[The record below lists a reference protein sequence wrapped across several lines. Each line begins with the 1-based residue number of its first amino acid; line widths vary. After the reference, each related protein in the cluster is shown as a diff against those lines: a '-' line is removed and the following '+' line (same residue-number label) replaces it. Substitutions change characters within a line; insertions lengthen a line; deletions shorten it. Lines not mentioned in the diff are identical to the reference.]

1 MPPVVID
8 LRSAED
14 TRDVVHRAVQALVE
28 GQLVAFP
35 TETVYG
41 IAASGLCEE
50 AVARVS
56 EIRHPSPDRPLTL
69 AVKSID
75 DALDYVPKMSPLAR
89 RLARRCW
96 PGPATLVLPNNCEDS
111 VVHSLPAKVH
121 SAVCPNDYVS
131 LRVPAHETILEV
143 LRLVPGPVVLTSAN
157 RQGEPPAITAEA
169 VVESLGDAVHLIV
182 DDGRSR
188 YGQSSTVVRVD
199 GRRFETLR
207 EGVVPPATLERL
219 ASFMVVM
226 VCTGNTCRSPMAEA
240 MFRKLLADRLGC
252 QVSEVGD
259 RGVLVMSAG
268 IAAMLG
274 ARAAAEGVQIMAQR
288 GLDLTEHETHP
299 LTEQLVRHADLIL
312 TMTRTHRQAIL
323 SQWPDAADR
332 TKLLARDRSDIA
344 DPIGGPLE
352 MYERCAAQLEEH
364 LKAWVDDLELN
375 GNE

>member
-28 GQLVAFP
+28 GKLVAFP

-41 IAASGLCEE
+41 VAASALCEE
-50 AVARVS
+50 TVARLSAVRQS
-56 EIRHPSPDRPLTL
+56 SAEQPLTL
-69 AVKSID
+69 AVKSVD
-75 DALDYVPKMSPLAR
+75 DAMDYVPHMSPLGQ

-96 PGPATLVLPNNCEDS
+96 PGPVTLVLPIEWGDS
-111 VVHSLPAKVH
+111 VLQSLPSKVRE
-121 SAVCPNDYVS
+121 AICPNNHVS

-143 LRLVPGPVVLTSAN
+143 LRLVPGPVLLSSAH
-157 RQGEPPAITAEA
+157 RPGEPESVTADA
-169 VVESLGDAVHLIV
+169 VIESLGDVVELIV

-188 YGQSSTVVRVD
+188 YGQPSTVVKVE
-199 GRRFETLR
+199 GRQFETLR
-207 EGVVPPATLERL
+207 AGVVPPQTLERL
-219 ASFMVVM
+219 ASFMVLM

-240 MFRKLLADRLGC
+240 MFRKLVAQRLGC
-252 QVSEVGD
+252 QVSEVAD
-259 RGVLVMSAG
+259 RGVMVMSAG

-274 ARAAAEGVQIMAQR
+274 GRAAPEGVQVMAQR

-323 SQWPDAADR
+323 AQWPEAADR

-352 MYERCAAQLEEH
+352 LYNRCAAQLEAH

-375 GNE
+375 GRQ